1 MDSIIISLTGS
12 KPLYMQ
18 IYEHIRNS
26 IIKGEY
32 AKNEPLPSIRGLA
45 KALSVSKI
53 TVEKAYDQL
62 CSEGYIEGR
71 ERSRFYV
78 AELSEPAWIS
88 PEIQIKHK
96 KAAESGDDRTEYL
109 YDFSSGEMDLE
120 GFDFALWKKYMSRAL
135 SSTERLMKYGET
147 RGEKEL
153 RAEIA
158 KYLNRSRGV
167 SVEPSQIIVGANTQ
181 VLIGQL
187 CTLLDAEKDTIA
199 FENPGFSNGR
209 RVFTDHGFTV
219 LPISTQDGG
228 VNVEEL
234 KKSGA
239 KAVYVSPS
247 HQFPT
252 GQIMPA
258 PKRLSLLKWA
268 AENGSYII
276 EDDYDSEFRYYGNP
290 IPAMK
295 GMDRQD
301 YVIYVGSFSKIIPP
315 SIRISYMILP
325 EKLLKVYKSREA
337 YYSQT
342 ASATEQLT
350 LALFLADGQLDRQIR
365 RLRNIYSEKRR
376 QFNKTLGT
384 VFGDKGEIYD
394 TGSGLFVIFDAR
406 TDKTRLEIKEAAAE
420 RHIRVRFVGDYY
432 MEKDRRENDK
442 RLLLYFSSIKT
453 ADMHKALTLLKEAIE
468 S

>member
-1 MDSIIISLTGS
+1 
-12 KPLYMQ
+12 
-18 IYEHIRNS
+18 
-26 IIKGEY
+26 
-32 AKNEPLPSIRGLA
+32 
-45 KALSVSKI
+45 
-53 TVEKAYDQL
+53 
-62 CSEGYIEGR
+62 
-71 ERSRFYV
+71 
-78 AELSEPAWIS
+78 
-88 PEIQIKHK
+88 
-96 KAAESGDDRTEYL
+96 
-109 YDFSSGEMDLE
+109 
-120 GFDFALWKKYMSRAL
+120 
-135 SSTERLMKYGET
+135 
-147 RGEKEL
+147 
-153 RAEIA
+153 
-158 KYLNRSRGV
+158 
-167 SVEPSQIIVGANTQ
+167 
-181 VLIGQL
+181 
-187 CTLLDAEKDTIA
+187 
-199 FENPGFSNGR
+199 
-209 RVFTDHGFTV
+209 
-219 LPISTQDGG
+219 
-228 VNVEEL
+228 
-234 KKSGA
+234 
-239 KAVYVSPS
+239 
-247 HQFPT
+247 
-252 GQIMPA
+252 
-258 PKRLSLLKWA
+258 
-268 AENGSYII
+268 
-276 EDDYDSEFRYYGNP
+276 
-290 IPAMK
+290 MK